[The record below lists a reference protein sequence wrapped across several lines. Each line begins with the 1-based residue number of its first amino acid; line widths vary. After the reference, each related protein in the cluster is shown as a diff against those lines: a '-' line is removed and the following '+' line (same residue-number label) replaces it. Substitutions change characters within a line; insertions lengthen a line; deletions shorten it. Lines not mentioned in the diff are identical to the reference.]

1 MVTSRSRSLLRV
13 YPIYVINYCKTLPSR
28 IGQEQACT
36 RITLQTKA
44 ILFKMISLSL
54 ALAIPPISSL
64 DLLPANRLAQLMVP
78 CTTVIETILNFPV
91 LNFVRG
97 SRKSKGLRGAGDEK
111 DH

>member
-1 MVTSRSRSLLRV
+1 MTSQYILLQKTVFSLVKSRLALGS
-13 YPIYVINYCKTLPSR
+13 P
-28 IGQEQACT
+28 
-36 RITLQTKA
+36 LQTKA

-97 SRKSKGLRGAGDEK
+97 SRKSEGLRGARVA
-111 DH
+111 